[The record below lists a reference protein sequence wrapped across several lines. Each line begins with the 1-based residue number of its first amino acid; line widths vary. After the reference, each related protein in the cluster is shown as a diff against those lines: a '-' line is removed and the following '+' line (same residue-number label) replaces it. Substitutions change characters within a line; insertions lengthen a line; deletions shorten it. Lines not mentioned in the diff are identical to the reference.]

1 MALAIFDLDNTLLS
15 GDSDYLWGVFLGEQG
30 IVDADYY
37 EKENQRFYQE
47 YKDGK
52 LNIMEF
58 LQFSLRPLAEN
69 DLQDLLRW
77 RQKFIDEKIRPIIP
91 ESSLKLIRQ
100 HEQQGDTLMIIT
112 ATNAFVTQPIAELMG
127 ISHLI
132 ATEPE
137 FIDGSYTGRRMG
149 HLSHISTID
158 IHHIDLPMPSFRHIG
173 TEHEERA
180 AWRPAGVAHR
190 KLYCRSAGARWFHR
204 HPAHRFR
211 RYGSSPAYSILPSRP
226 NRRSGSRRE
235 TKPGMLRQR
244 PYW

>member
-137 FIDGSYTGRRMG
+137 IIDGSYTGRVQG
-149 HLSHISTID
+149 E
-158 IHHIDLPMPSFRHIG
+158 PSFQYGKVKRLNAWLAGNDASLADSYFYSDSHNDIPLLEIVDHPIAVDPDD
-173 TEHEERA
+173 TLRKHA
-180 AWRPAGVAHR
+180 ADNQWPII
-190 KLYCRSAGARWFHR
+190 S
-204 HPAHRFR
+204 
-211 RYGSSPAYSILPSRP
+211 
-226 NRRSGSRRE
+226 
-235 TKPGMLRQR
+235 LRN
-244 PYW
+244 P